1 MPKPSPPWQRRF
13 STGDSGAVNIT
24 PFAYA
29 ATLSSVVHIAL
40 LASLNTTDDPTLL
53 DSRVLFGTSL
63 DVTLV
68 METLDKGETPNP
80 STAST
85 ESTPMEATAKAIDP
99 TPREVEL
106 QSTITEL
113 EMAMESHKRQN
124 LALEQTVEQLRKHN
138 RQLENEALSSRQDHA
153 RLNLAL
159 DDAREHNER
168 LTNGNARLVSEL
180 EDMAQTQSTLAAASA
195 RLTETNTA
203 LEQTVEQLR
212 KHSHQLE
219 NETLSSRQDHARLNL
234 ALDDAREHNE
244 RLTNDNARLVSEL
257 EDTAQTQSTLAT
269 ANARLTESN
278 TALDHQLHLEKAAA
292 GSLDTKIN
300 AERRQSAVLAE
311 TVRTLESERQQ
322 LQHDLRAAS
331 QRNLD
336 LESTIFER
344 DATIEGLALKQ
355 RPTMT
360 SDTPLRQAL
369 PNETERIIDEQTTAA
384 HKLVSVYTNAESLQA
399 SATST
404 TRDTPKAALVKAD
417 PQSTAAESFLAVRAS
432 SASPETGNAERDST
446 PRQVSGNKKPI
457 YPVFAKRYGTEGEV
471 QLKVSISPSGRVDT
485 VTIQKSS
492 GSDLLDKAAVTAVR
506 TWRYHPAV
514 RDGQPVA
521 TTDIVPVIFQINSS

>member
-1 MPKPSPPWQRRF
+1 VS
-13 STGDSGAVNIT
+13 IT
-24 PFAYA
+24 PFAFA
-29 ATLSSVVHIAL
+29 ATLSGVVHITL

-53 DSRVLFGTSL
+53 DSRVPFGTSL

-106 QSTITEL
+106 QNTITEL

-138 RQLENEALSSRQDHA
+138 RQLGNETFSTRQDHA
-153 RLNLAL
+153 RLNRAL
-159 DDAREHNER
+159 DDAWKHNE
-168 LTNGNARLVSEL
+168 
-180 EDMAQTQSTLAAASA
+180 
-195 RLTETNTA
+195 
-203 LEQTVEQLR
+203 
-212 KHSHQLE
+212 K
-219 NETLSSRQDHARLNL
+219 
-234 ALDDAREHNE
+234 
-244 RLTNDNARLVSEL
+244 LTNDNARLVSEL
-257 EDTAQTQSTLAT
+257 EDTAQTQSTLAV
-269 ANARLTESN
+269 ANARLTETN
-278 TALDHQLHLEKAAA
+278 TALNYQLYLEKAAA

-300 AERRQSAVLAE
+300 AERRQSAELAE
-311 TVRTLESERQQ
+311 TVRTLESVRQQ
-322 LQHDLRAAS
+322 LQHDLSAAS

-336 LESTIFER
+336 LESTISER
-344 DATIEGLALKQ
+344 NATIEDLALKQ

-360 SDTPLRQAL
+360 TEAPVHQDL
-369 PNETERIIDEQTTAA
+369 PNETVRIIDEKTTPT
-384 HKLVSVYTNAESLQA
+384 HKLVSVYTDAESLQA

-404 TRDTPKAALVKAD
+404 TPDTPASALEKPD
-417 PQSTAAESFLAVRAS
+417 PQSTATESFVAVRAS

-485 VTIQKSS
+485 VTIEKSS

-521 TTDIVPVIFQINSS
+521 TTDIVPVIFRINSS

>member
-1 MPKPSPPWQRRF
+1 M
-13 STGDSGAVNIT
+13 NIT

-168 LTNGNARLVSEL
+168 LTN
-180 EDMAQTQSTLAAASA
+180 
-195 RLTETNTA
+195 
-203 LEQTVEQLR
+203 
-212 KHSHQLE
+212 
-219 NETLSSRQDHARLNL
+219 
-234 ALDDAREHNE
+234 
-244 RLTNDNARLVSEL
+244 DNARLVSEL

-300 AERRQSAVLAE
+300 AERRQSAVLVE
-311 TVRTLESERQQ
+311 TLRTLESERQQ
-322 LQHDLRAAS
+322 LQHDLSAAS

-360 SDTPLRQAL
+360 TDAPLRQAL

-404 TRDTPKAALVKAD
+404 TRDTPKPALVKAD

>member
-168 LTNGNARLVSEL
+168 LTN
-180 EDMAQTQSTLAAASA
+180 
-195 RLTETNTA
+195 
-203 LEQTVEQLR
+203 
-212 KHSHQLE
+212 
-219 NETLSSRQDHARLNL
+219 
-234 ALDDAREHNE
+234 
-244 RLTNDNARLVSEL
+244 DNARLVSEL

-278 TALDHQLHLEKAAA
+278 TALDHQLHLEKGAA

>member
-1 MPKPSPPWQRRF
+1 M
-13 STGDSGAVNIT
+13 
-24 PFAYA
+24 
-29 ATLSSVVHIAL
+29 
-40 LASLNTTDDPTLL
+40 
-53 DSRVLFGTSL
+53 
-63 DVTLV
+63 
-68 METLDKGETPNP
+68 
-80 STAST
+80 
-85 ESTPMEATAKAIDP
+85 
-99 TPREVEL
+99 
-106 QSTITEL
+106 
-113 EMAMESHKRQN
+113 
-124 LALEQTVEQLRKHN
+124 
-138 RQLENEALSSRQDHA
+138 
-153 RLNLAL
+153 
-159 DDAREHNER
+159 
-168 LTNGNARLVSEL
+168 
-180 EDMAQTQSTLAAASA
+180 
-195 RLTETNTA
+195 
-203 LEQTVEQLR
+203 
-212 KHSHQLE
+212 
-219 NETLSSRQDHARLNL
+219 
-234 ALDDAREHNE
+234 
-244 RLTNDNARLVSEL
+244 SEL

>member
-168 LTNGNARLVSEL
+168 LTNDNARLVSEL
-180 EDMAQTQSTLAAASA
+180 EDTAQTQSTLAAASA

-203 LEQTVEQLR
+203 L
-212 KHSHQLE
+212 
-219 NETLSSRQDHARLNL
+219 
-234 ALDDAREHNE
+234 
-244 RLTNDNARLVSEL
+244 
-257 EDTAQTQSTLAT
+257 
-269 ANARLTESN
+269 
-278 TALDHQLHLEKAAA
+278 DHQLHLEKGAA

-322 LQHDLRAAS
+322 LQHDLSAAS

>member
-1 MPKPSPPWQRRF
+1 
-13 STGDSGAVNIT
+13 VNIT

-138 RQLENEALSSRQDHA
+138 RQLENE
-153 RLNLAL
+153 
-159 DDAREHNER
+159 
-168 LTNGNARLVSEL
+168 
-180 EDMAQTQSTLAAASA
+180 
-195 RLTETNTA
+195 
-203 LEQTVEQLR
+203 
-212 KHSHQLE
+212 
-219 NETLSSRQDHARLNL
+219 TLSSRQDHARLNL

-278 TALDHQLHLEKAAA
+278 TALDYQLHLEKAAA

-322 LQHDLRAAS
+322 LQHDLSAAS

>member
-1 MPKPSPPWQRRF
+1 
-13 STGDSGAVNIT
+13 
-24 PFAYA
+24 
-29 ATLSSVVHIAL
+29 
-40 LASLNTTDDPTLL
+40 
-53 DSRVLFGTSL
+53 
-63 DVTLV
+63 
-68 METLDKGETPNP
+68 
-80 STAST
+80 
-85 ESTPMEATAKAIDP
+85 
-99 TPREVEL
+99 
-106 QSTITEL
+106 
-113 EMAMESHKRQN
+113 
-124 LALEQTVEQLRKHN
+124 
-138 RQLENEALSSRQDHA
+138 
-153 RLNLAL
+153 
-159 DDAREHNER
+159 
-168 LTNGNARLVSEL
+168 
-180 EDMAQTQSTLAAASA
+180 
-195 RLTETNTA
+195 
-203 LEQTVEQLR
+203 
-212 KHSHQLE
+212 
-219 NETLSSRQDHARLNL
+219 
-234 ALDDAREHNE
+234 
-244 RLTNDNARLVSEL
+244 
-257 EDTAQTQSTLAT
+257 QTQSTLAT

-278 TALDHQLHLEKAAA
+278 TALDYQLHLEKAAA

>member
-1 MPKPSPPWQRRF
+1 M
-13 STGDSGAVNIT
+13 NIT

-138 RQLENEALSSRQDHA
+138 RQLENE
-153 RLNLAL
+153 
-159 DDAREHNER
+159 
-168 LTNGNARLVSEL
+168 
-180 EDMAQTQSTLAAASA
+180 
-195 RLTETNTA
+195 
-203 LEQTVEQLR
+203 
-212 KHSHQLE
+212 
-219 NETLSSRQDHARLNL
+219 TLSSRQDHARLNL

-278 TALDHQLHLEKAAA
+278 TALDYQLHLEKAAA

-360 SDTPLRQAL
+360 TDAPLRQAL

>member
-1 MPKPSPPWQRRF
+1 M
-13 STGDSGAVNIT
+13 NIT

-138 RQLENEALSSRQDHA
+138 RQLENE
-153 RLNLAL
+153 
-159 DDAREHNER
+159 
-168 LTNGNARLVSEL
+168 
-180 EDMAQTQSTLAAASA
+180 
-195 RLTETNTA
+195 
-203 LEQTVEQLR
+203 
-212 KHSHQLE
+212 
-219 NETLSSRQDHARLNL
+219 TLSSRQDHARLNL

-278 TALDHQLHLEKAAA
+278 TALDYQLHLEKAAA

-322 LQHDLRAAS
+322 LQHDLSAAS

-360 SDTPLRQAL
+360 TDAPLRQAL

>member
-1 MPKPSPPWQRRF
+1 
-13 STGDSGAVNIT
+13 
-24 PFAYA
+24 
-29 ATLSSVVHIAL
+29 
-40 LASLNTTDDPTLL
+40 
-53 DSRVLFGTSL
+53 
-63 DVTLV
+63 
-68 METLDKGETPNP
+68 
-80 STAST
+80 
-85 ESTPMEATAKAIDP
+85 
-99 TPREVEL
+99 
-106 QSTITEL
+106 
-113 EMAMESHKRQN
+113 
-124 LALEQTVEQLRKHN
+124 
-138 RQLENEALSSRQDHA
+138 
-153 RLNLAL
+153 
-159 DDAREHNER
+159 
-168 LTNGNARLVSEL
+168 
-180 EDMAQTQSTLAAASA
+180 
-195 RLTETNTA
+195 
-203 LEQTVEQLR
+203 
-212 KHSHQLE
+212 
-219 NETLSSRQDHARLNL
+219 
-234 ALDDAREHNE
+234 
-244 RLTNDNARLVSEL
+244 
-257 EDTAQTQSTLAT
+257 QTQSTLAT

-278 TALDHQLHLEKAAA
+278 TALDHQLHLEKGAA

>member
-138 RQLENEALSSRQDHA
+138 RQLENE
-153 RLNLAL
+153 
-159 DDAREHNER
+159 
-168 LTNGNARLVSEL
+168 
-180 EDMAQTQSTLAAASA
+180 
-195 RLTETNTA
+195 
-203 LEQTVEQLR
+203 
-212 KHSHQLE
+212 
-219 NETLSSRQDHARLNL
+219 TLSSRQDHARLNL

-278 TALDHQLHLEKAAA
+278 TALDYQLHLEKAAA

>member
-1 MPKPSPPWQRRF
+1 M
-13 STGDSGAVNIT
+13 NIT

-138 RQLENEALSSRQDHA
+138 RQLENE
-153 RLNLAL
+153 
-159 DDAREHNER
+159 
-168 LTNGNARLVSEL
+168 
-180 EDMAQTQSTLAAASA
+180 
-195 RLTETNTA
+195 
-203 LEQTVEQLR
+203 
-212 KHSHQLE
+212 
-219 NETLSSRQDHARLNL
+219 TLSSRQDHARLNL

-278 TALDHQLHLEKAAA
+278 TALNHQLHLEKAAA

-300 AERRQSAVLAE
+300 AERRQSAVLVE
-311 TVRTLESERQQ
+311 TLRTLESERQQ
-322 LQHDLRAAS
+322 LQHDLSAAS

>member
-1 MPKPSPPWQRRF
+1 VPKPSPPWQRRF

-168 LTNGNARLVSEL
+168 LTN
-180 EDMAQTQSTLAAASA
+180 
-195 RLTETNTA
+195 
-203 LEQTVEQLR
+203 
-212 KHSHQLE
+212 
-219 NETLSSRQDHARLNL
+219 
-234 ALDDAREHNE
+234 
-244 RLTNDNARLVSEL
+244 DNARLVSEL

-278 TALDHQLHLEKAAA
+278 TALDYQLHLEKAAA

>member
-1 MPKPSPPWQRRF
+1 M
-13 STGDSGAVNIT
+13 NIT

-138 RQLENEALSSRQDHA
+138 RQLENEA
-153 RLNLAL
+153 
-159 DDAREHNER
+159 
-168 LTNGNARLVSEL
+168 
-180 EDMAQTQSTLAAASA
+180 
-195 RLTETNTA
+195 
-203 LEQTVEQLR
+203 
-212 KHSHQLE
+212 
-219 NETLSSRQDHARLNL
+219 LSSRQDHARLNL

-404 TRDTPKAALVKAD
+404 TRDTPKPALVKAD

>member
-1 MPKPSPPWQRRF
+1 M
-13 STGDSGAVNIT
+13 NIT

-168 LTNGNARLVSEL
+168 LTN
-180 EDMAQTQSTLAAASA
+180 
-195 RLTETNTA
+195 
-203 LEQTVEQLR
+203 
-212 KHSHQLE
+212 
-219 NETLSSRQDHARLNL
+219 
-234 ALDDAREHNE
+234 
-244 RLTNDNARLVSEL
+244 DNARLVSEL

-269 ANARLTESN
+269 ANARLTKSN
-278 TALDHQLHLEKAAA
+278 TALDHQLHLEKGAA

-322 LQHDLRAAS
+322 LQHDLSAAS

-360 SDTPLRQAL
+360 TDAPLRQAL

-384 HKLVSVYTNAESLQA
+384 HKLVSVYTNTESLPA

>member
-168 LTNGNARLVSEL
+168 LTN
-180 EDMAQTQSTLAAASA
+180 
-195 RLTETNTA
+195 
-203 LEQTVEQLR
+203 
-212 KHSHQLE
+212 
-219 NETLSSRQDHARLNL
+219 
-234 ALDDAREHNE
+234 
-244 RLTNDNARLVSEL
+244 DNARLVSEL

-278 TALDHQLHLEKAAA
+278 TALDYQLHLEKAAA

>member
-1 MPKPSPPWQRRF
+1 M
-13 STGDSGAVNIT
+13 NIT

-168 LTNGNARLVSEL
+168 LTN
-180 EDMAQTQSTLAAASA
+180 
-195 RLTETNTA
+195 
-203 LEQTVEQLR
+203 
-212 KHSHQLE
+212 
-219 NETLSSRQDHARLNL
+219 
-234 ALDDAREHNE
+234 
-244 RLTNDNARLVSEL
+244 DNARLVSEL

-278 TALDHQLHLEKAAA
+278 TALDYQLHLEKAAA

-360 SDTPLRQAL
+360 TDAPLRQAL

-404 TRDTPKAALVKAD
+404 TRDTPKPALVKAD

>member
-1 MPKPSPPWQRRF
+1 
-13 STGDSGAVNIT
+13 VNIT

-168 LTNGNARLVSEL
+168 LTN
-180 EDMAQTQSTLAAASA
+180 
-195 RLTETNTA
+195 
-203 LEQTVEQLR
+203 
-212 KHSHQLE
+212 
-219 NETLSSRQDHARLNL
+219 
-234 ALDDAREHNE
+234 
-244 RLTNDNARLVSEL
+244 DNARLVSEL

-278 TALDHQLHLEKAAA
+278 TALDHQLHLEKGAA

-322 LQHDLRAAS
+322 LQHDLSAAS

-360 SDTPLRQAL
+360 TDAPLRQAL

>member
-1 MPKPSPPWQRRF
+1 M
-13 STGDSGAVNIT
+13 NIT

-138 RQLENEALSSRQDHA
+138 R
-153 RLNLAL
+153 
-159 DDAREHNER
+159 
-168 LTNGNARLVSEL
+168 
-180 EDMAQTQSTLAAASA
+180 
-195 RLTETNTA
+195 
-203 LEQTVEQLR
+203 
-212 KHSHQLE
+212 QLE

>member
-1 MPKPSPPWQRRF
+1 
-13 STGDSGAVNIT
+13 VNIT

-124 LALEQTVEQLRKHN
+124 LALEQTVEQLRKHS

-180 EDMAQTQSTLAAASA
+180 ED
-195 RLTETNTA
+195 
-203 LEQTVEQLR
+203 
-212 KHSHQLE
+212 
-219 NETLSSRQDHARLNL
+219 
-234 ALDDAREHNE
+234 
-244 RLTNDNARLVSEL
+244 
-257 EDTAQTQSTLAT
+257 TAQTQSALAT
-269 ANARLTESN
+269 ATARLTESN
-278 TALDHQLHLEKAAA
+278 TALDYQLHLEKGAA

-300 AERRQSAVLAE
+300 AELRQSAVLAE

-384 HKLVSVYTNAESLQA
+384 HKLVSVYTNAESLPA

-417 PQSTAAESFLAVRAS
+417 SQSTAAESFLAVRAS

-446 PRQVSGNKKPI
+446 PRQVSGSKKRI

>member
-1 MPKPSPPWQRRF
+1 M
-13 STGDSGAVNIT
+13 NIT

-138 RQLENEALSSRQDHA
+138 RQLENE
-153 RLNLAL
+153 
-159 DDAREHNER
+159 
-168 LTNGNARLVSEL
+168 
-180 EDMAQTQSTLAAASA
+180 
-195 RLTETNTA
+195 
-203 LEQTVEQLR
+203 
-212 KHSHQLE
+212 
-219 NETLSSRQDHARLNL
+219 TLSSRQDHARLNL

-278 TALDHQLHLEKAAA
+278 TALDYQLHLEKAAA

>member
-1 MPKPSPPWQRRF
+1 M
-13 STGDSGAVNIT
+13 NIT

-124 LALEQTVEQLRKHN
+124 LALK
-138 RQLENEALSSRQDHA
+138 
-153 RLNLAL
+153 
-159 DDAREHNER
+159 
-168 LTNGNARLVSEL
+168 
-180 EDMAQTQSTLAAASA
+180 
-195 RLTETNTA
+195 
-203 LEQTVEQLR
+203 QTVEQLR

-269 ANARLTESN
+269 ANARLTKSN

-300 AERRQSAVLAE
+300 AERRQSAVLVE
-311 TVRTLESERQQ
+311 TLRTLESERQQ
-322 LQHDLRAAS
+322 LQHDLSAAS

-360 SDTPLRQAL
+360 TDAPLRQDL
-369 PNETERIIDEQTTAA
+369 PNQTERIIDEQTTAA